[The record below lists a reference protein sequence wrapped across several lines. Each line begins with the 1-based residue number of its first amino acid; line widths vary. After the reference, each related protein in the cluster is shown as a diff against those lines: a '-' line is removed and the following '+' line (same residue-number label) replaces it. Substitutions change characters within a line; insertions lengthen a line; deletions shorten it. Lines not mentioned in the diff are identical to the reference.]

1 MWMAN
6 YEPINL
12 FGLIIQAVFI
22 ENFLLANFLGMCTYL
37 ACSTKLKTANG
48 LGIAVV
54 FVLTISGILNWV
66 VHKFVTAPGAL
77 SWLSTIGVDATK
89 VDLGFLEFLLFISV
103 IAGFVQILEI
113 VIEKVSPALYLSL
126 GLYLP
131 LIAVNCAIL
140 GACLFAVTRDYPF
153 GPNMIYVLGSG
164 VGWWLAIALIA
175 AIREKLS
182 TSNVVPALRG
192 MGITFIMSGL
202 MAMAF
207 QGFTGIKLATPTGTA
222 PVSSPQEILN
232 EEVAM
237 RDRNAELP
245 TLFDYNRQS
254 IREENNQ
261 DRFSNPNAYR
271 DRPR

>member
-1 MWMAN
+1 MWTGN
-6 YEPINL
+6 YEPLNM
-12 FGLIIQAVFI
+12 FGLLIQAIFI

-54 FVLTISGILNWV
+54 FVLTVSGILNWC
-66 VHKFVTAPGAL
+66 VHRFVTAPGAL
-77 SWLSTIGVDATK
+77 SWLSVVGIDASK

-113 VIEKVSPALYLSL
+113 VIEKMAPALYLSL

-153 GPNMIYVLGSG
+153 LPNLVYVFGSG
-164 VGWWLAIALIA
+164 AGWWLAIALIA
-175 AIREKLS
+175 AIREKLA
-182 TSNVVPALRG
+182 TSDVVPALRG
-192 MGITFIMSGL
+192 MGITFIMTGL

-207 QGFTGIKLATPTGTA
+207 QGFTGIKLANPTGTPA
-222 PVSSPQEILN
+222 PTAQTILN
-232 EEVAM
+232 ETVAAEVTH
-237 RDRNAELP
+237 EK
-245 TLFDYNRQS
+245 
-254 IREENNQ
+254 
-261 DRFSNPNAYR
+261 
-271 DRPR
+271 